1 MKLSRTIGILIL
13 VVLVIGLLMACT
25 VQLPPPQP
33 AQAPAAPAASEEELA
48 VEAQDWPLVEDVK
61 LCWITALGH
70 PYGVAKTEI
79 GAKEAA
85 LFGFTLDIYDSTQ
98 DIQTEISLV
107 EDCVAKQYDVIIMTP
122 YDPTAL
128 NSAIEKAVDAGIPVI
143 SEGAALDEEGTALV
157 STTIGSNGILEGIA
171 AGELICEA
179 LGETGG
185 NWVMIEG
192 APGHALVPQRGG
204 EAEKVVAEQC
214 PSVSLLAKETGE
226 WDRAKS
232 RTVMENFLTAYP
244 DQIDLVYCHDGNM
257 CFGAEEAVKEAGL
270 MDQIKIIGINGNQE
284 EYDAIKSGDWYGT
297 ILNDASWISINAV
310 QRSRDLVENRPILKE
325 YISPA
330 DKVTQENV
338 DEFTAWW

>member
-1 MKLSRTIGILIL
+1 MNYK
-13 VVLVIGLLMACT
+13 IGLL
-25 VQLPPPQP
+25 VFLL
-33 AQAPAAPAASEEELA
+33 LA
-48 VEAQDWPLVEDVK
+48 VGLLAVSVGLAVTPEASAQTPTSEPTEEAADWPLAKDVT

-79 GAKEAA
+79 GAKEAK
-85 LFGFTLDIYDSTQ
+85 LFGFTLDVYDSTQ
-98 DIQTEISLV
+98 DIQTEIGLI
-107 EDCVAKQYDVIIMTP
+107 EDCITKQYDVIILTP

-128 NSAIEKAVDAGIPVI
+128 NSAIKKAVDAGIPVI
-143 SEGAALDEEGTALV
+143 SEGAALDEEGEKLV
-157 STTIGSNGILEGIA
+157 STTLGSNGILEGTA
-171 AGELICEA
+171 AGELICQA
-179 LGETGG
+179 LGDAGG

-204 EAEKVVAEQC
+204 EAEKVVAAQC
-214 PSVSLLAKETGE
+214 PNVELLAKETGE
-226 WDRAKS
+226 WDRANS

-257 CFGAEEAVKEAGL
+257 CFGAEEAIKEAGL
-270 MDQIKIIGINGNQE
+270 MGKIKIIGINGNEE
-284 EYDAIKSGDWYGT
+284 EYTAIKQGDWYGT
-297 ILNDASWISINAV
+297 ILNDASWISINAI

-338 DEFTAWW
+338 DNYTPWW